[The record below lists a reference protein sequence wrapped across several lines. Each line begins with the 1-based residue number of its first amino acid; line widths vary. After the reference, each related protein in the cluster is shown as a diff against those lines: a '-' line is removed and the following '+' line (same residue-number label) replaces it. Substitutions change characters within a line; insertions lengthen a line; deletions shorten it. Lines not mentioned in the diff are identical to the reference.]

1 MLAILPLLLLIAGAM
16 VAMLSGRNDGSKG
29 NKEIGGITAFGF
41 SATALAVAIY
51 AAMEVWDNGT
61 IEFVLGA
68 STLQFD
74 ALSAMMSIVA
84 LGLLSAVSLY
94 SVKYM
99 EHDKGTDLYYPLLL
113 LMVAGIVGITMATDL
128 IVLYVFFELMCV
140 PSYALVA
147 FRKDDWNA
155 VEAGL
160 KYIMMSA
167 VGSVI
172 ALFGLSLIYMDA
184 GTLSYDGLVG
194 VLSSGPTAKAAI
206 LMLIAGFG
214 FKAALAPLHTWLP
227 DAHSAAPSGISA
239 MLSGIVIQ
247 AGLFTLMKA
256 LLVFSGTD
264 VGYGALL
271 VVMALITMTVGNI
284 MAYVQF
290 AYQKADI
297 KRILAYSSVAQMGY
311 IALGIGLGLE
321 YGVRSGFEGGMFHI
335 MTHAFMKGLAFLCAG
350 AIIHQLGTRDVK
362 CMRGIGHSMKIT
374 AFCLAIALLSLA
386 GAPPMS
392 GFMSEWLVFRGAMD
406 TSPIIGA
413 WSVAIIG
420 IALFNTLLALGYYL
434 PIIKSLYLGGKTKEA
449 VMAKD
454 PPAYMLAPIVA
465 LAAATVVLGIWPE
478 LGLRIIKPAV
488 DLLMQLAGWGVLP

>member
-1 MLAILPLLLLIAGAM
+1 MLLAIIPLLLLVAGAICSLA
-16 VAMLSGRNDGSKG
+16 VGRNAPGSKDRSL
-29 NKEIGGITAFGF
+29 NGIVAFGF
-41 SATALAVAIY
+41 SAMSLAVAVY
-51 AAMEVWDNGT
+51 AATEVWESGAMD
-61 IEFVLGA
+61 FVLGG
-68 STLQFD
+68 SVLQFD
-74 ALSAMMSIVA
+74 ALAALMAVTA

-99 EHDKGTDLYYPLLL
+99 DEDKGTDLYYPLLL
-113 LMVAGIVGITMATDL
+113 LMVAGIIGITMATDL
-128 IVLYVFFELMCV
+128 VVLFAFFELMCV

-147 FRKDDWNA
+147 FRKEKWEA

-172 ALFGLSLIYMDA
+172 ALFGISLIYMEA
-184 GTLSYDGLVG
+184 GTLSYSGLVG
-194 VLSSGPTAKAAI
+194 VLDDGGASKAAV
-206 LMLIAGFG
+206 LMLIIGFG

-256 LLVFSGTD
+256 LLVFAGTD
-264 VGYGALL
+264 LGYGALL
-271 VVMALITMTVGNI
+271 AVMALITMSVGNV

-290 AYQKADI
+290 AYQKADL

-321 YGVRSGFEGGMFHI
+321 YGVRSGFEGGLFHI

-362 CMRGIGHSMKIT
+362 CMRGIGHSMKVT
-374 AFCLAIALLSLA
+374 GFCLAIALLSLA
-386 GAPPMS
+386 GAPPLS

-406 TSPIIGA
+406 ASPIIGS
-413 WSVAIIG
+413 WSVAIIV
-420 IALFNTLLALGYYL
+420 IALVNTLLALGYYL
-434 PIIKSLYLGGKTKEA
+434 PTIKSIYLAGKTKEVLNA
-449 VMAKD
+449 RD
-454 PPAYMLAPIVA
+454 PSPYMLGPMVA
-465 LAAATVVLGIWPE
+465 LATITVVLGIWPE
-478 LGLRIIKPAV
+478 LGLQVVKPAV
-488 DLLMQLAGWGVLP
+488 DLLLGLAGGVVP

>member
-1 MLAILPLLLLIAGAM
+1 MLLAILPLLLLVAGAM
-16 VAMLSGRNDGSKG
+16 CAMLAGKYGLSKG
-29 NKEIGGITAFGF
+29 NRELGGITAFGF
-41 SATALAVAIY
+41 SAMALAVAVY
-51 AAMEVWDNGT
+51 AALEVWDNGT

-84 LGLLSAVSLY
+84 LGLLSAVALY

-99 EHDKGTDLYYPLLL
+99 EHDKGTDLYYALLL

-147 FRKDDWNA
+147 FRKSEWNA

-172 ALFGLSLIYMDA
+172 ALFGLSLIYMEA
-184 GTLSYDGLVG
+184 GTLAYEGLVG
-194 VLSSGPTAKAAI
+194 VLGSGATAKAAV

-256 LLVFSGTD
+256 LLVFAGSG
-264 VGYGALL
+264 VSYGALL
-271 VVMALITMTVGNI
+271 IVMALITMTVGNI

-362 CMRGIGHSMKIT
+362 CMRGIGHSMKIS

-392 GFMSEWLVFRGAMD
+392 GFWSEWLIFRGAMD
-406 TSPIIGA
+406 ASPIIGE

-434 PIIKSLYLGGKTKEA
+434 PIIKNLYLGGKTKEV

-454 PPAYMLAPIVA
+454 PSPYMLVPIVA

-478 LGLRIIKPAV
+478 LGLKVIKPAV
-488 DLLMQLAGWGVLP
+488 DLLLQLAGGVLP